1 MMQFAPYINYKKEK
15 IEPEKL
21 RNAFDWYRKIILS
34 ALDEQYSTLYS
45 LDDFVFKILKDDF
58 IMLVN
63 QLLKLEKISNKYESG
78 QRADH
83 YARYSLNEY
92 NLEKLID
99 VLITPKYQEH
109 IKELSS
115 GGFANYEEQRHLL
128 IVSYIYENYK
138 TDFEKAFFS
147 SGYPIADKQRAKGH
161 TYILGGT
168 GSGKSELMKF
178 LLFKDFQHAKRS
190 VIVLEPHGK
199 LTKEV
204 AHLKGKDHEKLVY
217 VSFDDDFTGNGKT
230 AVMNPF
236 YLKERTKTAIKSRTD
251 AIILAFGMIMKAE
264 FTDNMDIL
272 LSSTIP
278 IILGKENGSFWELQ
292 RFFDDSQNDDLVQLG
307 QQSTNP
313 ALRQIFARYKEL
325 ETFKGTKNAL
335 FLKLQKLLGDE
346 KFANF
351 TTGKTT
357 IDIDEITAQGKWL
370 LFNTRPKDIG
380 EEGIEALGK
389 FLISLIYSTVKQRNE
404 DDPNNTPTFLYIDE
418 FQNYVTETTK
428 KILSESR
435 KYKFFITLAHQTLGQ
450 DMSEQF
456 QKEILSNTN
465 VKIIGLN
472 GIDQLMTIIKKL
484 HETDIKEDFAKYVNK
499 GNGHFYLTVTGEP
512 SRPILVPK
520 KLLGYSHAVSKE
532 EWENIRAAQ
541 LKKYYTTI
549 KAYEAPPQSKSNF
562 ETPKIKPQNGDFSD
576 FNFNLTL
583 DT

>member
-1 MMQFAPYINYKKEK
+1 MMDFLPYINHSKKKIDVEMLEKSFYWFRNIILDKVDNQFQRIRDIEKHTFIIIYNELFRFAIDILKIENIGNDFFINIKIYHKEDRVHPYSTGLNEDNLSDSIDYIKNIEKEIFKKEA
-15 IEPEKL
+15 P
-21 RNAFDWYRKIILS
+21 
-34 ALDEQYSTLYS
+34 
-45 LDDFVFKILKDDF
+45 
-58 IMLVN
+58 
-63 QLLKLEKISNKYESG
+63 
-78 QRADH
+78 
-83 YARYSLNEY
+83 
-92 NLEKLID
+92 
-99 VLITPKYQEH
+99 
-109 IKELSS
+109 
-115 GGFANYEEQRHLL
+115 RHLL
-128 IVSYIYENYK
+128 IITYIYENYK
-138 TDFEKAFFS
+138 TAFEKTFFS
-147 SGYPIADKQRAKGH
+147 SGYPIADKIRAKGH

-217 VSFDDDFTGNGKT
+217 VSFDDDYTGNDKT
-230 AVMNPF
+230 AVINPF
-236 YLKERTKTAIKSRTD
+236 YLKERTPTAIKARTD

-278 IILGKENGSFWELQ
+278 VILGKENGSFWELQ
-292 RFFDDSQNDDLVQLG
+292 RFFDDTQNDDLVQLG

-380 EEGIEALGK
+380 EEGIEAIGK

-404 DDPNNTPTFLYIDE
+404 DDPKNTPTFLYIDE

-435 KYKFFITLAHQTLGQ
+435 KYKF
-450 DMSEQF
+450 S
-456 QKEILSNTN
+456 
-465 VKIIGLN
+465 
-472 GIDQLMTIIKKL
+472 
-484 HETDIKEDFAKYVNK
+484 
-499 GNGHFYLTVTGEP
+499 
-512 SRPILVPK
+512 SR
-520 KLLGYSHAVSKE
+520 
-532 EWENIRAAQ
+532 
-541 LKKYYTTI
+541 
-549 KAYEAPPQSKSNF
+549 
-562 ETPKIKPQNGDFSD
+562 
-576 FNFNLTL
+576 
-583 DT
+583 